1 MTIEELKEI
10 VKDAT
15 QQAFDGERIS
25 PDEKGATWSI
35 IAGER
40 LWFRTL
46 LDSVESEPIV
56 RCKDC
61 KHRIVNEHYGEKG
74 YMKLKAM
81 CEHDTGDPFERGR
94 CAENDEWFCA
104 DGVRMD
110 EVTE

>member
-25 PDEKGATWSI
+25 PDEKGNTWSI

-46 LDSVESEPIV
+46 LNSVDAEPTKHGKWIYEDEIVTCSNCGGFWTAKDLTKFPHYYCPHCGAKMDESEV
-56 RCKDC
+56 
-61 KHRIVNEHYGEKG
+61 
-74 YMKLKAM
+74 
-81 CEHDTGDPFERGR
+81 
-94 CAENDEWFCA
+94 
-104 DGVRMD
+104 
-110 EVTE
+110 